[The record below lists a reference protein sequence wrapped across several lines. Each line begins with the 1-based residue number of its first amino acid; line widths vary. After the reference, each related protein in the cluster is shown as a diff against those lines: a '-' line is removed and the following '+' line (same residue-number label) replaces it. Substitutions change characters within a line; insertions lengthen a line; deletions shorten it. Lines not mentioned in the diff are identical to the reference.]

1 MARRVLG
8 AKPDSLSLVSGT
20 TWWKKHYYCEQCSD
34 LYTSQ
39 CVHTDRQTDRRLGDR
54 HPSWHLDDRQT
65 SKCKDSLTSVYLV
78 LESDSGSGCTSK
90 VCLLPSAGIKGLCH
104 YALDVQIVYR
114 TQQNTCMYLPPCY
127 KGYFKNVNN
136 QSGEEKL
143 RASLEV
149 SQVLCSMDLE
159 CTTILACRQDSVQ
172 LSHVS
177 QYIACSTLSLW
188 VSVQT
193 L

>member
-1 MARRVLG
+1 M
-8 AKPDSLSLVSGT
+8 T
-20 TWWKKHYYCEQCSD
+20 
-34 LYTSQ
+34 
-39 CVHTDRQTDRRLGDR
+39 
-54 HPSWHLDDRQT
+54 DRQT

-104 YALDVQIVYR
+104 CALDVQIVFR
-114 TQQNTCMYLPPCY
+114 TQQNTYMYLPPYY

-159 CTTILACRQDSVQ
+159 YTTILACRQDSVQ

-188 VSVQT
+188 VSV
-193 L
+193 